1 MMPDHILKESR
12 LEPIFSHHWQQL
24 EQILIITWR
33 LLRIGKKKHKNDKF
47 IIKVAFAA
55 FFMRKYQIKTVLKN
69 TSQLVSQLQTL
80 ATTGFI
86 QLRQFK
92 QFIFSFFIYL

>member
-1 MMPDHILKESR
+1 MV
-12 LEPIFSHHWQQL
+12 
-24 EQILIITWR
+24 
-33 LLRIGKKKHKNDKF
+33 KKSIKNDKF

-55 FFMRKYQIKTVLKN
+55 FFTRKYQIKTVLKN

-92 QFIFSFFIYL
+92 QFIFSFFYLFIIKKVTT

>member
-1 MMPDHILKESR
+1 
-12 LEPIFSHHWQQL
+12 
-24 EQILIITWR
+24 
-33 LLRIGKKKHKNDKF
+33 
-47 IIKVAFAA
+47 
-55 FFMRKYQIKTVLKN
+55 MRKYQIKTVLKN

-92 QFIFSFFIYL
+92 QFIFSFFIYLQSKKLQLNFSTVLTVLTALTIGMTDSVYIYNCLITVL